1 MRFSIPPRNRG
12 AAAIE
17 FACTL
22 PLLLLLAL
30 GACDFGRIT
39 YYHQY
44 VTAAAA
50 TGAVR
55 GATQQFTEFAQGV
68 WQESVEESVVEAM
81 SQIPEFDAGELVV
94 DITTTAGSNGL
105 VLVNVDVSYPF
116 RTAVSWPL
124 LPNEITL
131 RHRSTFGQFR

>member
-1 MRFSIPPRNRG
+1 MSFSIPPRNRG

-55 GATQQFTEFAQGV
+55 GATQQFSEFTQGV

>member
-1 MRFSIPPRNRG
+1 MHINQQRRNRG

-50 TGAVR
+50 TGAVN
-55 GATQQFTEFAQGV
+55 GATQQFTDFTQGV
-68 WQESVEESVVEAM
+68 WQDSVEASVVEAM
-81 SQIPEFDAGELVV
+81 SQIPEFDANDLVV
-94 DITTTAGSNGL
+94 DITTSAGPGGL
-105 VLVNVDVSYPF
+105 VLVSVDVVYPF
-116 RTAVSWPL
+116 RTAVRWPL